1 MRTLIAEDDQTS
13 ALVLVSMLKPYGSV
27 MVARDGDALVRDF
40 TAGLVQQQPYD
51 LVCLDIKMP
60 GLDGQACLRCLRA
73 VEKAF
78 GREGA
83 AGTKVLMTTS
93 VNTPESIFTAFRGQA
108 EGYLIKPIDRAKL
121 TAQLAQFGF
130 IAA

>member
-1 MRTLIAEDDQTS
+1 MRVLIAEDDQTS
-13 ALVLVSMLKPYGSV
+13 AILLASMLKPFGTV
-27 MVARDGDALVRDF
+27 LVAQDGDALVRDF
-40 TAGLVQQQPYD
+40 TVALIQQQPYD

-73 VEKAF
+73 IEQAF
-78 GREGA
+78 GRDGA

-108 EGYLIKPIDRAKL
+108 EGYLIKPIDRTKL
-121 TAQLAQFGF
+121 LAHLAQFGF
-130 IAA
+130 KAE

>member
-1 MRTLIAEDDQTS
+1 MRALIAEDDQTS
-13 ALVLVSMLKPYGSV
+13 ALMLVAMLKPFGSV
-27 MVARDGDALVRDF
+27 MVVQDGDALVREF

-73 VEKAF
+73 IEQAF
-78 GREGA
+78 SREGA

-93 VNTPESIFTAFRGQA
+93 VDSPDSIFTAFRGQA
-108 EGYLIKPIDRAKL
+108 EGYLIKPIDRTKL

-130 IAA
+130 MSA